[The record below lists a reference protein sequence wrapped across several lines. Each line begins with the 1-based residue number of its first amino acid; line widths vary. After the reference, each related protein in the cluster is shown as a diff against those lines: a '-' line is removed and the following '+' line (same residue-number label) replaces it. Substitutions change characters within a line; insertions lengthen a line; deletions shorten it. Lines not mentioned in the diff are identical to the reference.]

1 MQRGVTMPSIN
12 LEVQAIIDRAFEGK
26 AATQE
31 ECVQLLELDPHS
43 PEACALR
50 GAADGLM
57 RSRTGNA
64 AVLFAQIGV
73 SCHPCPAN
81 CSFCAFAKDYTQ
93 MQAFTMSDE
102 DIVAAV
108 KSFTQDGDLFGL
120 WIMAMADYDVDEY
133 CRIIRLVR
141 ETAPACTNIYSN
153 VGDSSYE
160 DFCKMKEAGIAGVYH
175 ICRLGEGEVTNLAPE
190 LRRQTIQNAIDAG
203 LDVLNAVEPIGP
215 EHTPEQLAEQIMIM
229 KAQNPIQTGVMK
241 RINIPGTPF
250 EGTGEINH
258 YRLSQIAAV
267 QCLAHADMDVL
278 PWIGHHEPCEACYV
292 SGTNM
297 ITAETGVNPRD
308 TADDTSTN
316 RGMDLT
322 DCRRMLYEAGFT
334 KLAKGDG
341 TLIDLDMDY
350 IQGHIH

>member
-1 MQRGVTMPSIN
+1 MPRIN
-12 LEVQAIIDRAFEGK
+12 PEVQAIIDRAFDGV

-31 ECVQLLELDPHS
+31 ECVQLLKLDPHS

-50 GAADGLM
+50 GAADGLV

-81 CSFCAFAKDYTQ
+81 CSFCSFAQDYTQ

-102 DIVAAV
+102 DIVAAT

-133 CRIIRLVR
+133 CRVIRLVR
-141 ETAPACTNIYSN
+141 EAAPAQTNIYSN
-153 VGDSSYE
+153 VGDSSLE
-160 DFCKMKEAGIAGVYH
+160 DFLKMKEAGITGVYH
-175 ICRLGEGEVTNLAPE
+175 ICRLGEGKVTRLQPE
-190 LRRQTIQNAIDAG
+190 DRKQTIQNAIDAG
-203 LDVLNAVEPIGP
+203 LVVLNAVEPIGP
-215 EHTPEQLAEQIMIM
+215 EHTAEELAEQIMVM

-241 RINIPGTPF
+241 RINVPGTPF

-267 QCLAHADMDVL
+267 QCLALADMETL

-308 TADDTSTN
+308 TAEDTSTA

-322 DCRRMLYEAGFT
+322 DCRRMLFEAGFT

-341 TLIDLDMDY
+341 TLVDLDEAY
-350 IQGHIH
+350 IQAHIH